1 MSIRARA
8 GAVQVPVQP
17 GSRVALSRLSISA
30 AIVSGAWSGQT
41 GRRTHASAGGAQPE
55 YQRCRGYFGH
65 WERGRNRTVVSTIEY
80 GAGSVAVSER
90 PTLPKTLAT
99 SLNWLMARSILRSPT
114 AASPSGTPGNVD
126 GM

>member
-1 MSIRARA
+1 RA

-17 GSRVALSRLSISA
+17 GSRVARSSLSTSS
-30 AIVSGAWSGQT
+30 AIVSGARSGQA
-41 GRRTHASAGGAQPE
+41 RRRARASAGGAQPE

-65 WERGRNRTVVSTIEY
+65 WERGRSRTVVSTIEY
-80 GAGSVAVSER
+80 GAGSVALSER

-99 SLNWLMARSILRSPT
+99 SLNWLIARSIRRSPT
-114 AASPSGTPGNVD
+114 AASPRGTPGNVD